1 MAQNKANKKTQLK
14 LIFDQNGNSEELTF
28 SYICKF
34 IRDTFGFTQPE
45 MAKKLNVSL
54 CAYKFWEYGKRE
66 PSSKAAA
73 NLSIMYLQALY
84 LTKQTPTAIDIKLL
98 LDWLLTEQGS
108 EPISKSEK
116 ITEAVCA

>member
-1 MAQNKANKKTQLK
+1 MTERKTNKKTQLK
-14 LIFDQNGNSEELTF
+14 LIFDYDTNSQELTF
-28 SYICKF
+28 SYICRF
-34 IRDTFGFTQPE
+34 IRHTFGFTQPE
-45 MAKKLNVSL
+45 MAKKLKVSL

-84 LTKQTPTAIDIKLL
+84 LTKQTPTDTDMKLL
-98 LDWLLTEQGS
+98 LDWLLSGQTDTSVS
-108 EPISKSEK
+108 EVTK